1 MTNKEIQNIYFQ
13 NNEVNALYMGVDL
26 IWKKENGGGEWTGK
40 YMVEGY
46 TVEPN
51 TTVNSSYY
59 NFTSD
64 ENGYFGFDLEKIP
77 TNLTTYFY
85 NKNQIKAL
93 KFNKNF
99 NTENV
104 NLFSWLFKACTN
116 LVSLD
121 ISNFKTE
128 KVQDMN
134 NMFSG
139 CSNLTK
145 LDLSNFNTSNC
156 TTLNYMF
163 SGCSNLTTLYVN
175 FDVSKKNNDKFGY
188 MFYYCD
194 NLTNVI
200 GTFEGLYTGLDL
212 HYSPLTAQSAMV
224 FINGLAEVEET
235 KTLRLSATT
244 YDALTTEQI
253 AIATSKGWTVSR
265 G

>member
-77 TNLTTYFY
+77 T
-85 NKNQIKAL
+85 
-93 KFNKNF
+93 
-99 NTENV
+99 
-104 NLFSWLFKACTN
+104 
-116 LVSLD
+116 
-121 ISNFKTE
+121 
-128 KVQDMN
+128 
-134 NMFSG
+134 
-139 CSNLTK
+139 
-145 LDLSNFNTSNC
+145 
-156 TTLNYMF
+156 
-163 SGCSNLTTLYVN
+163 NLTTLYVN

-244 YDALTTEQI
+244 YDALTPEQI